1 MTDRRARVAR
11 CGLVV
16 LVMLWLAAP
25 VPGQASPVDPR
36 LEQAIAWYTGTTGRV
51 DDDRAREL
59 LLDAQAGGG
68 ALAQMWLARGHS
80 RGRMGLPQDT
90 SRANTIAG
98 SVIGEVRQLAE
109 AGVLEAVFL
118 VGTAHDEGLGVP
130 ADPAQ
135 AAVWFRRAAD
145 RGHVLAQHNLGN
157 AYADGRG
164 LAQDDAA
171 AILWWRKAADAG
183 DTVPQFRL
191 GQMYEQ
197 GRGTGKDLAT
207 ARQWYRRAAARG
219 YAAAD
224 AAVDRLVPWTAAGV
238 KNGVTLAYRED
249 LAVDAREVRATAEL
263 PFAAARIFEV
273 VCDQTRYQSVVP
285 GLEEVRLL
293 SGTVPDNYEL
303 HFRYAPQ
310 FAVVAARDVSVRVQR
325 NAEVPGCRWMHLPG
339 RVARQPGVVRMAF
352 LRGSW
357 SIAAVDAGRSRVT
370 YQITANPG
378 GRLPGWLVRRGTLGT
393 LPDVIE
399 RVRQRLMREQSEKG

>member
-1 MTDRRARVAR
+1 MK
-11 CGLVV
+11 V
-16 LVMLWLAAP
+16 LVNIGFVTGVATLLMLATGSRAAGQ
-25 VPGQASPVDPR
+25 VPSVDPR
-36 LEQAIAWYTGTTGRV
+36 LEQAIAWYTGTAGRM

-68 ALAQMWLARGHS
+68 VLAQMWLARSLS

-90 SRANTIAG
+90 TRANTIAG
-98 SVIGEVRQLAE
+98 SVIDEARQLAE

-118 VGTAHDEGLGVP
+118 VGTAFDEGLGVP

-145 RGHVLAQHNLGN
+145 RGHVLARHNLGN

-207 ARQWYRRAAARG
+207 ARQWYQRAAARG

-238 KNGVTLAYRED
+238 KNGVTLSYRED
-249 LAVDAREVRATAEL
+249 LAVDAREVRATVDL
-263 PFAAARIFEV
+263 PFAVTRIFEV
-273 VCDQTRYQSVVP
+273 VCNQTRYQSIVP

-293 SGTVPDNYEL
+293 SGTVPENYEL
-303 HFRYAPQ
+303 YFRYAPQ
-310 FAVVAARDVSVRVQR
+310 FAVVAARDVAVRVQHLSD
-325 NAEVPGCRWMHLPG
+325 ATGCRWWHLPG
-339 RVARQPGVVRMAF
+339 RVAGEPGVVRMPF
-352 LRGSW
+352 LRGRW
-357 SIAAVDAGRSRVT
+357 SIQPIDHGHAQVT
-370 YQITANPG
+370 YQVTADPG
-378 GRLPGWLVRRGTLGT
+378 GRLPAWLVRRGTLGT

-399 RVRQRLMREQSEKG
+399 RVRQRLQREHPG